1 VLFRNPQATLLAG
14 SEPESRRAVS
24 AILQEAVKGADAYLA
39 VRRAVRREEGALRVG
54 NLFVPEEA
62 LGEVAFV
69 AVGNCAAP
77 MAQALHDAL
86 GEQLTQ
92 GFVAGP
98 MPPPP
103 PWPFLYYPVVD
114 PVLPTPE
121 GMGVADHALEL
132 AGSLGERDLFIPL
145 LSPGGLG
152 MLGSPPPGVPLEE
165 YRETLETV
173 AAGPAGPSLLP
184 LAAALWGRAQGGRLA
199 RAAARARVEALLIE
213 YGQGG
218 GPVAGMPTLTVAETS
233 RERLREGLLAQG
245 LLSRLPRPLTEAF
258 RGPPLSPP
266 PRTHSVVIAGPTDA
280 LEAAG
285 EEASDHRHRPR
296 LLGVHDPSPPREA
309 AQNLTGAVEEF
320 APLLPSKPG
329 EGIALFQGL
338 GLGRPEGG
346 ITREDLADFL
356 EEAHRTLLRRNAL
369 VAILLTSGSLGDRT
383 RPSGGIIGAQT
394 PFDRR
399 EFLRGGTGALDLRP
413 GFSDV
418 GAVAVAYLTR

>member
-1 VLFRNPQATLLAG
+1 MLFRNPEGTLLVG
-14 SEPESRRAVS
+14 PEPEARRAVS
-24 AILQEAVKGADAYLA
+24 GILKEAVKGADAYLA
-39 VRRAVRREEGALRVG
+39 VRRAVRREEGVLRVG
-54 NLFVPEEA
+54 NLFVPEGE

-69 AVGNCAAP
+69 SVGNCAAP

-114 PVLPTPE
+114 PVLPSPE
-121 GMGVADHALEL
+121 SVGVADHALEL
-132 AGSLGERDLFIPL
+132 ASSLGKRDLFIPL
-145 LSPGGLG
+145 LSPGALG
-152 MLGSPPPGVPLEE
+152 MLGSPPPGISLEE
-165 YRETLETV
+165 YREVLENLAKGTEG
-173 AAGPAGPSLLP
+173 ASLLP

-199 RAAARARVEALLIE
+199 RAAEKARVEALLIE
-213 YGQGG
+213 YGEGG
-218 GPVAGMPTLTVAETS
+218 TPVGGMPTLPLGEPS
-233 RERLREGLLAQG
+233 KERLLQGLRAQG
-245 LLSRLPRPLTEAF
+245 LLSRVPRGLTDPFRAGPLPLPGRV
-258 RGPPLSPP
+258 R
-266 PRTHSVVIAGPTDA
+266 SVVVGGPSDA

-285 EEASDHRHRPR
+285 EAASDHRHRPR

-309 AQNLTGAVEEF
+309 ARSLTAAVEDF
-320 APLLPSKPG
+320 APRLPPKPG

-338 GLGRPEGG
+338 SLGRPEGG

-356 EEAHRTLLRRNAL
+356 EEAHRTLLRRKTL
-369 VAILLTSGSLGDRT
+369 VAILLTSGSLGERT
-383 RPSGGIIGAQT
+383 RPSGGIVGAET
-394 PFDRR
+394 PFDRKV
-399 EFLRGGTGALDLRP
+399 FLQGGTGALDLRP